1 MTVVLVAR
9 KWTMSL
15 TLGLKHGIKSF
26 FSTPSSRHSAP
37 TRCGRVRPHP
47 SQLGAYSVVLSTIS
61 QTPFSASAAP
71 SSPPAPSSPHPTAHA
86 AITTLLEASHPALPA
101 DGAWLAPRSC
111 ACAKR
116 SLSADH
122 TRTAC

>member
-1 MTVVLVAR
+1 MG
-9 KWTMSL
+9 L
-15 TLGLKHGIKSF
+15 TQSMGLKSLLLDTF
-26 FSTPSSRHSAP
+26 FRHSAP

-47 SQLGAYSVVLSTIS
+47 SLHGAHSVVLSTIS

-101 DGAWLAPRSC
+101 DGAWIAPRSF